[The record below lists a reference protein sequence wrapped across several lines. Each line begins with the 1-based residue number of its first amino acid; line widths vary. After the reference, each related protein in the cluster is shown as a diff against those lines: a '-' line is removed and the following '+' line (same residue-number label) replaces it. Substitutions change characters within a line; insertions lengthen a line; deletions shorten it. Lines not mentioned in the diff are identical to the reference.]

1 MNYNV
6 CDFVRFFQ
14 SEIQA
19 ITESRRLEII
29 GDAIDGN
36 SGNEFEGIPSTVY
49 TFASFTHV
57 LIFCRYFDFPCSF
70 AASVEQMQQDVV
82 CISM

>member
-1 MNYNV
+1 MYRNFF
-6 CDFVRFFQ
+6 DAVRFFQ

-70 AASVEQMQQDVV
+70 AASAEQMQQDVV